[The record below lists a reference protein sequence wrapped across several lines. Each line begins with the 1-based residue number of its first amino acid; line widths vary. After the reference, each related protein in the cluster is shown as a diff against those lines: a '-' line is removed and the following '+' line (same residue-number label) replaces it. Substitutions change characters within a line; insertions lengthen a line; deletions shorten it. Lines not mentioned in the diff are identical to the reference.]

1 MPTRKSVNYS
11 PRAYEDLDQIS
22 AYISQDNPA
31 AATDFILEILDRC
44 DSIADAPKGYI
55 HRHELGENIR
65 SVAFKSYLI
74 FYSYYEN
81 DVRIERIIHA
91 SRDYLSDDLEI

>member
-1 MPTRKSVNYS
+1 MQTKNSVSYS
-11 PRAYEDLDQIS
+11 PKAYEDLDQIS

-44 DSIADAPKGYI
+44 DSIVDAPKGYI
-55 HRHELGENIR
+55 RRDELAENIR
-65 SVAFKSYLI
+65 SVAFRAYLI
-74 FYSYYEN
+74 FYSVLDD

-91 SRDYLSDDLEI
+91 SRDYLSDDFEL